1 MADVAFG
8 IFDHIDHRP
17 APLAEIYEQRLQ
29 LLDAADAA
37 GFAGFHLAEHHA
49 TPLSVVPSPGIFLAA
64 ATQRTRRIRLGP
76 LVFLLPL
83 YSPLRLLGEI
93 CMLDHLSQGRLDLG
107 IGRGVSPF
115 EHDYFGVSP
124 LRSREM
130 FQEALEILIAGF
142 TSERLSYKGDYYQ
155 YRNVP
160 IELHPFQQPY
170 PPLWYPT
177 SRRESVSYAARHGM
191 STVLAGSPEM
201 VRDRVALYREVWEA
215 HREDPERLNP
225 RVMAPRIGVSLKV
238 YVAESDADAVATA
251 RPAHRLHHERLV
263 KLWQDFNTL
272 PTGFSPD
279 LDAMLERHGALI
291 GTPAHV
297 RDEIAYWFETTG
309 CNYLACHFAFGD
321 LTHAQALRS
330 LQLFAEEVMPPFLA
344 PAATAVTGEA

>member
-1 MADVAFG
+1 MTNVAFG

-17 APLAEIYEQRLQ
+17 APLAQIYEERLQ
-29 LLDAADAA
+29 LLEAADAA

-49 TPLSVVPSPGIFLAA
+49 TPLSAVPSPGIFLAA
-64 ATQRTRRIRLGP
+64 ATQRTHRIRLGP

-83 YSPLRLLGEI
+83 YNPLRLLSEI

-130 FQEALEILIAGF
+130 FQEALEVLLLGF
-142 TSERLSYKGDYYQ
+142 TGERLSYKGEYYQ

-160 IELHPFQQPY
+160 IELHPLQQPY

-177 SRRESVSYAARHGM
+177 TRRDSVAYAARHGM

-201 VRDRVALYREVWEA
+201 LHDRVALYREVWEA
-215 HREDPERLNP
+215 HRDDPDRLNP
-225 RVMAPRIGVSLKV
+225 QVTAPQIGVNLKV
-238 YVAESDADAVATA
+238 YVAESDTEALATA
-251 RPAHRLHHERLV
+251 RPNHRLHHERLV

-272 PTGFSPD
+272 PTGFTPD

-291 GTPAHV
+291 GTPSRV
-297 RDEIAYWFETTG
+297 REEAAYWFETTG
-309 CNYLACHFAFGD
+309 CNYLVCHFHFGD
-321 LTHAQALRS
+321 LTHEQALRS
-330 LQLFAEEVMPPFLA
+330 LRLFAEEVMPAFAEP
-344 PAATAVTGEA
+344 AVTGVRHEA